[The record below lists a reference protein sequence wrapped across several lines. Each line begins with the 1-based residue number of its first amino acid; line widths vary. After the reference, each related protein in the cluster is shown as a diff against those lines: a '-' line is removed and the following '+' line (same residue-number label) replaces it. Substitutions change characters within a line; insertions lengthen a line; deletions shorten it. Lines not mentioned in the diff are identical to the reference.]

1 MAAQPLPHPP
11 DGDFQLLTAD
21 EASELIRMPRSSI
34 YELARNGRIPFVKI
48 DRRIR
53 FVRKALIEWIV
64 EEMSIPPRPPGP
76 W

>member
-1 MAAQPLPHPP
+1 MAIDRLPQPPAE
-11 DGDFQLLTAD
+11 DFKLLTAD

-34 YELARNGRIPFVKI
+34 FELARNGRIPFVKI